1 MKKRRRIMSVHQHKK
16 EAPKQVNCK
25 VITVSDTHSKETD
38 ESGASRLSS
47 TGLTGLFY
55 LGLIL
60 ILFGLLRAF
69 DLI

>member
-1 MKKRRRIMSVHQHKK
+1 MDTLLIIAGIICIIISLFIFIPEIKKAKTTK
-16 EAPKQVNCK
+16 EKWMAF
-25 VITVSDTHSKETD
+25 
-38 ESGASRLSS
+38 SGFVLDPF